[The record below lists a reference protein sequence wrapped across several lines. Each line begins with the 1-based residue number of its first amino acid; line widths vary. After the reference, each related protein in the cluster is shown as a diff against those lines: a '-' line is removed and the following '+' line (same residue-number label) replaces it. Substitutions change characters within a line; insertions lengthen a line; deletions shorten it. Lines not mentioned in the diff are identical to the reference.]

1 MRELSIFIDESG
13 DFGPFEKHS
22 PFYVLS
28 LVFHDQ
34 SDDIGGHLDKIHEAL
49 VVRGPHRCGRSVW
62 SRYGPGLELIVFG
75 PLASDRCGPRRRR
88 VQALRRLGFR
98 RVSNWLLSRV
108 IH

>member
-34 SDDIGGHLDKIHEAL
+34 SDDIGGHLHKIHEAL
-49 VVRGPHRCGRSVW
+49 ACVFHASTGTRG
-62 SRYGPGLELIVFG
+62 
-75 PLASDRCGPRRRR
+75 
-88 VQALRRLGFR
+88 LG
-98 RVSNWLLSRV
+98 S
-108 IH
+108 